1 MNEELRRGP
10 VQQGAWLREAE
21 VVRLDVLSGYRMDQ
35 DMAKTKDQT
44 VYVYNDLRTLLY
56 RQRLIKTEAVNARHM
71 N

>member
-56 RQRLIKTEAVNARHM
+56 RQRLIKTEAVNARYM